1 LAQIDLSFKIID
13 LLFPFG
19 IYRTENTSN
28 LDSLSPFKNLNFWSN
43 SMTQECFKRK
53 LAAILSA
60 DVEGYSRLMGDD
72 EEATVL
78 TLTTYRNAITDLSQ
92 QFRGRVVDSPGDNI
106 LAEFSSIVDA
116 VNCAVEIQRE
126 LAQRNDKLPNN
137 RKMEFRIGINLGDV
151 IEEKGRIYGDGVNIA
166 ARVESLAQAGG
177 ICLSGRVYDQ
187 VTNKLGLVYENLG
200 EHRVKNIGTPIR
212 IYRVKVENDLSAKLA
227 AEKQAVLPL
236 STKPSIAVLP
246 FDNISGD
253 SEQEYFSDGLTE
265 DIITA
270 LSRSPWLFVI
280 ARNSSFAYRGA
291 KVDLKQISRE
301 LGVRYIL
308 EGSVR
313 KAGNRIRVTAQL
325 IDGNLGSHMWAEKYD
340 GELQDIFDLQ
350 DQITQQVVSSLL
362 TQIQIYVGENPK
374 RLEHPDIV
382 TWDLLARAWKL
393 FYELTEES
401 LVEAEKISRKAVAN
415 APTSCDAHYLLAGTI
430 THQVIMG
437 YRSNRELVIPE
448 AYELAKRA
456 VSLDDTSEYAHWT
469 LGYIQYYRRKP
480 DLAIAELR
488 YAIELNPNCSL
499 AYGSLG
505 SILSEF
511 GDPDESIR
519 NNEIAIRSNPK
530 DPSIFFRFGGLA
542 LAHFS
547 AGRYSEASLW
557 ARKSVQR
564 KPSWRGGHVAL
575 AASLAQLDLL
585 EEAKEALDNFL
596 ENFPFETISK
606 LRKAM
611 VIAGKPDYVHR
622 FEEGLRKAG
631 LPE

>member
-1 LAQIDLSFKIID
+1 MV
-13 LLFPFG
+13 
-19 IYRTENTSN
+19 E
-28 LDSLSPFKNLNFWSN
+28 
-43 SMTQECFKRK
+43 MTKEGFKRK
-53 LAAILSA
+53 LTSIFSA
-60 DVEGYSRLMGDD
+60 DAVGYSRLMGDD
-72 EEATVL
+72 EAATVR
-78 TLTTYRNAITDLSQ
+78 TLTSYRTAIADLVQ
-92 QFRGRVVDSPGDNI
+92 QFRGRIIDTPGDNI
-106 LAEFSSIVDA
+106 LAEFPSIVDA
-116 VNCAVEIQRE
+116 VNCAVEIQRDLANRNAE
-126 LAQRNDKLPNN
+126 LSDD

-151 IEEKGRIYGDGVNIA
+151 IEEEGRIYGDGVNIA
-166 ARVESLAQAGG
+166 ARVESLAEPGG
-177 ICLSGRVYDQ
+177 ISISGSAYDQ
-187 VTNKLGLVYENLG
+187 ISNKLDLEFENLG
-200 EHRVKNIGTPIR
+200 EHKVKNINRPIR
-212 IYRVKVENDLSAKLA
+212 IYRIKIRFDSSEKLA
-227 AEKQAVLPL
+227 PEKQAALPIPD
-236 STKPSIAVLP
+236 KPSIAVLP
-246 FDNISGD
+246 FNNMSGD
-253 SEQEYFSDGLTE
+253 SEQEYFSDGITE

-291 KVDLKQISRE
+291 SVDVKKVSTE
-301 LGVRYIL
+301 LGVRYIF

-325 IDGNLGSHMWAEKYD
+325 IDGSSGSHMWAEKYD
-340 GELQDIFDLQ
+340 GELHDIFDLQ

-362 TQIQIYVGENPK
+362 TQIQTYVGENLK

-401 LVEAEKISRKAVAN
+401 LVEAEKISRKAVVN
-415 APTSCDAHYLLAGTI
+415 APTSCDAHYLLASTI

-437 YRSNRELVIPE
+437 YRSDGELVIPE
-448 AYELAKRA
+448 AYELAKKA

-511 GDPDESIR
+511 GDPEESIK

-530 DPSIFFRFGGLA
+530 DPSIFFRFHGLA

-557 ARKSVQR
+557 ARKSVHR
-564 KPSWRGGHVAL
+564 KPSWRGGHAVL

-585 EEAKEALDNFL
+585 IEAKEAVDNFL
-596 ENFPFETISK
+596 ENCPFETISK
-606 LRKAM
+606 LRNAM
-611 VIAGKPDYVHR
+611 IIAGKPDQVNR